1 MSQKSLLRIIAVLG
15 ILGLSIAAPAFAGY
29 GKKDKAQAEAPAA
42 AAAPAAEQGKA
53 EGQGMAMDEEMM
65 AKWKEYSTPNE
76 NHQVLE
82 PLVGNWEYSL
92 KMWMAPDAPAD
103 ESAGTSESK
112 WILDGR
118 FIEEITQG
126 TWMGQPFNGQ
136 QVIGFDNAQKQYMST
151 WIDNMGTG
159 MMSGAGTFD
168 PATKTL
174 TQTGSFMCPFKGKM
188 PLRWVTKIIDND
200 NHVFEAYTNDDSGK
214 EFKHMEIIYKK
225 KS

>member
-1 MSQKSLLRIIAVLG
+1 MSQKSLFRVIAVWG
-15 ILGLSIAAPAFAGY
+15 ILGLSTATLAFAGY
-29 GKKDKAQAEAPAA
+29 GKKDKSQAEPPAA
-42 AAAPAAEQGKA
+42 AAAPADKA
-53 EGQGMAMDEEMM
+53 EGQGMVMDEEMM

-76 NHQVLE
+76 NHKALE
-82 PLVGNWEYSL
+82 PLVGSWEYSL
-92 KMWMAPDAPAD
+92 KMWMAPDAPAE
-103 ESAGTSESK
+103 ESTGTSESK

-118 FIEEITQG
+118 FIEEVTQG

-159 MMSGAGTFD
+159 MMSGAGTYD
-168 PATKTL
+168 PATKIL

-200 NHVFEAYTNDDSGK
+200 NHIFEAYTNDDSGK
-214 EFKHMEIIYKK
+214 EFKHMEIVYKK